1 MGGWGVCKQT
11 KKPPPKQT
19 KPKPTKPLKTT
30 NNHFLKKK
38 GQKKEIAQSRKDFE
52 TVKSLMIKEQ
62 EEISEPVNSS
72 SILNACDAITQAEYT
87 CRPRLSFPANCPK
100 CVFLQAG
107 HEEKEKSSTNPD
119 WKSKDKQCRNA
130 PKKCAVPCH
139 AMSCHQHLGQILTST
154 PFKKEKQTS
163 LRKAGDVVKKKHGE
177 CAEPVLS
184 TSHAVGSKDSK
195 SSVFSHKENLK
206 QKVEQEKEYDS

>member
-1 MGGWGVCKQT
+1 MQANKKTPTQRNKT
-11 KKPPPKQT
+11 KTHKTPQNNQQ
-19 KPKPTKPLKTT
+19 PL
-30 NNHFLKKK
+30 FKKERA
-38 GQKKEIAQSRKDFE
+38 KKEIAQSRKDFE

-62 EEISEPVNSS
+62 EEISEPVNYS

-139 AMSCHQHLGQILTST
+139 ALSCHQHLGQILTST